1 MLKENRTLGG
11 ELRNQLVATVTEM
24 LEKDDRIMVLDAD
37 LGGASFFLRFKK
49 SHPDRFVDCGICEAN
64 MVGVA
69 AGLSLRGYIPV
80 VHTMSAFV
88 ARRALDQLYISC
100 AYQNNTINVFGSDP
114 GICSGFPDV
123 SGVTDG
129 SPEAT
134 TSGVSSGAGL
144 LLIADPDTTL
154 LPAVS

>member
-114 GICSGFPDV
+114 GICSGF
-123 SGVTDG
+123 DG
-129 SPEAT
+129 GTHTCFEDLAIMRTIPHAI
-134 TSGVSSGAGL
+134 VC
-144 LLIADPDTTL
+144 DPCYQVHLDWM
-154 LPAVS
+154 VRE

>member
-69 AGLSLRGYIPV
+69 LSARLYPGGTHHVGFCGPPCVGSAVHLLRLPEQYHQCIW
-80 VHTMSAFV
+80 
-88 ARRALDQLYISC
+88 
-100 AYQNNTINVFGSDP
+100 FGSRH
-114 GICSGFPDV
+114 
-123 SGVTDG
+123 
-129 SPEAT
+129 
-134 TSGVSSGAGL
+134 L
-144 LLIADPDTTL
+144 LRF
-154 LPAVS
+154 

>member
-64 MVGVA
+64 MVGEA
-69 AGLSLRGYIPV
+69 A
-80 VHTMSAFV
+80 
-88 ARRALDQLYISC
+88 
-100 AYQNNTINVFGSDP
+100 
-114 GICSGFPDV
+114 
-123 SGVTDG
+123 
-129 SPEAT
+129 
-134 TSGVSSGAGL
+134 
-144 LLIADPDTTL
+144 
-154 LPAVS
+154 

>member
-80 VHTMSAFV
+80 VHTMSATSP
-88 ARRALDQLYISC
+88 ALTR
-100 AYQNNTINVFGSDP
+100 TIPSMYLVR
-114 GICSGFPDV
+114 I
-123 SGVTDG
+123 
-129 SPEAT
+129 
-134 TSGVSSGAGL
+134 
-144 LLIADPDTTL
+144 
-154 LPAVS
+154 PASAPVLMAVPTAVLKTWPL

>member
-49 SHPDRFVDCGICEAN
+49 SHPARFVDCGICEAN
-64 MVGVA
+64 MGGVA

-88 ARRALDQLYISC
+88 ARRALDQLYSSC
-100 AYQNNTINVFGSDP
+100 AYQNNTINVFGSRH
-114 GICSGFPDV
+114 
-123 SGVTDG
+123 
-129 SPEAT
+129 
-134 TSGVSSGAGL
+134 L
-144 LLIADPDTTL
+144 LRF
-154 LPAVS
+154 